1 MGGAPECCARSV
13 PRLRVAARRG
23 PADAVRAA
31 APSGSQV
38 ATNKERGHAME
49 TSKPVV
55 VGVDGSEDS
64 LGALREAGRMA
75 ELMDAPLKVVT
86 VWQWPVFAGVE
97 KLANSAWDPKREAQK
112 MLTESLH
119 AVFDQTLPPR
129 IEEEVHEGPPAR
141 VLRDL
146 SKDARM
152 LVVGS
157 RGRGGFTGLLLGSVS
172 SAVVAHA
179 TCPVL
184 ITHQT
189 KD

>member
-1 MGGAPECCARSV
+1 
-13 PRLRVAARRG
+13 
-23 PADAVRAA
+23 
-31 APSGSQV
+31 
-38 ATNKERGHAME
+38 ME

-64 LGALREAGRMA
+64 LDALREAGRMA

-86 VWQWPVFAGVE
+86 AWQWPVFAGVE
-97 KLANSAWDPKREAQK
+97 MLANSAWDPKRDAQK

-129 IEEEVHEGPPAR
+129 VEAEAHEGPPAR

-146 SKDARM
+146 SRDARM

-172 SAVVAHA
+172 SAVGAHA